1 MITEKQKNYI
11 IDLYTELNMEIE
23 EDLDDLTIG
32 EASALIDELKELMK
46 EL

>member
-1 MITEKQKNYI
+1 MITENQKDYI
-11 IDLYTELNMEIE
+11 IHLYNELSMEIE

-32 EASALIDELKELMK
+32 EASILIDELKELMK